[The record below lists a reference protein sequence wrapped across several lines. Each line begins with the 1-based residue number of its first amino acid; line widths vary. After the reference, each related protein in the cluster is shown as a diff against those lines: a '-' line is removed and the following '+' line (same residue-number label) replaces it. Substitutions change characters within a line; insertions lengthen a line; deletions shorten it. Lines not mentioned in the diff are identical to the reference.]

1 MSRGFSEEGRTSIR
15 PPEAEAKGLP
25 EVEDI
30 ANGVLDEEE
39 EEDEAEDT
47 ASIGSYKSSLGE
59 QATLQ
64 RTGQFIQI

>member
-39 EEDEAEDT
+39 EDDAEDT

>member
-39 EEDEAEDT
+39 EDEAEDT